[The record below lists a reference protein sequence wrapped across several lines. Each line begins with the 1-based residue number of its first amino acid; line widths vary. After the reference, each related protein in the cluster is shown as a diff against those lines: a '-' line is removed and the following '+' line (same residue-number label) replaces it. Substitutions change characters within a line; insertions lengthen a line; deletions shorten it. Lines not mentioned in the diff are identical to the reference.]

1 MTQVKL
7 SYQLD
12 MSKDSIWLTATPCQQ
27 AKSSI
32 AYVQE
37 LGDFITGRNYFTRR
51 ENLPSYLIKYT
62 ISGEGVLEYEGRTYT
77 VKPGQV
83 FWIDC
88 MKPQLYRTS
97 PKKGEWRILWVHFY
111 GPTCEA
117 YYNMFLNQND
127 NTNLVNVDSDVA
139 IKSALD
145 ALVSLYKN
153 GDNSLV
159 ADVQASGYLTSIMMR
174 CITAAASR
182 KENASLPDFVVDARS
197 YINFHYADRITLDD
211 LGKSLNINKYYLQKL
226 FKRHMGL
233 SPNEYLIQTRLT
245 RAKQLLRTTHLP
257 INQVSMDVGISNI
270 GHFINLF
277 KAHEGITPGAYR
289 QRWYQG
295 DGLGQVDDKIL

>member
-1 MTQVKL
+1 MAQVKL

-12 MSKDSIWLTATPCQQ
+12 MTKDSVWLTATPSQQ
-27 AKSSI
+27 AKASI

-62 ISGEGVLEYEGRTYT
+62 ISGEGILEYDGRSYT

-88 MKPQLYRTS
+88 MKPQYYHTS
-97 PKKGEWRILWVHFY
+97 PRKGEWRIIWVHFY

-117 YYNMFLNQND
+117 YYNIFMAQND
-127 NTNLVNVDSDVA
+127 GSSMINVDSDVA

-145 ALVSLYKN
+145 ALVSLYKG
-153 GDNSLV
+153 GDSNLV
-159 ADVQASGYLTSIMMR
+159 TDVQASGYLTSIMMR

-182 KENASLPDFVVDARS
+182 KDHASLPDFVVDARS
-197 YINFHYADRITLDD
+197 YINFHYTERITLDD
-211 LGKSLNINKYYLQKL
+211 LSHALSVNKYYLQKL
-226 FKRHMGL
+226 FKRHMGI
-233 SPNEYLIQTRLT
+233 SPNEYIIQMRLT
-245 RAKQLLRTTHLP
+245 RAKQLLRTTRLP
-257 INQVSMDVGISNI
+257 VSQVSMDVGISNI

-277 KAHEGITPGAYR
+277 KSHEGITPGSYR

-295 DGLGQVDDKIL
+295 CEAEEPDNKIV